1 MSQFDSY
8 NAGKAEIMNRYDRL
22 EQALRL
28 VGADADI
35 ERIVQARKTINGDAL
50 CIALLGAFSDG
61 KTSVAAGWLG
71 NVTADMKIDA
81 DESSDA
87 LISYEVPSLAQK
99 VTIIDT
105 PGLFGDK
112 VLESEQ
118 RYDDLTRR
126 FISGAHIVLYVVD
139 ATNPIK
145 DSHRDP
151 LRWVMRDLG
160 KLESTIFVINKMD
173 QVADLRD
180 SAEFDE
186 QATIKRENIIKK
198 LQRYLELDAPETEAI
213 NVVCIAANP
222 AGRGLEF
229 WLGEHELYEHRSR
242 IDSLRHEAG
251 RVLASSSRQ
260 ALLRKTGASVL
271 HDLISRRLDEV
282 ATELQGSDELE
293 AAFGR
298 QIERLRKDVADGE
311 RSVIEAAGTLRDELF
326 TAEGKLLVQIRSL
339 TREGVSA
346 FIDAEIG
353 INGDD
358 VGFRLRSRIDRAVQ
372 RCSKQSL
379 DILQGVSA
387 NVDNTLSSTSAIV
400 DALASSALSV
410 STKGLGALGKLPPE
424 TIKAGIFAAR
434 DALGK
439 AVGLAIKFKPW
450 EAAKY
455 AGAISKFA
463 GPVGAGLQVFGD
475 IVSAV
480 RNHSAEKQLAE
491 MKVTLTNLVKLHF
504 QTVYSFLDMHD
515 KVVDSFAP
523 QLAEFRKLL
532 EQQVSQLGEVQ
543 QRMAALQ
550 AARDAL
556 RELQEGAS
564 PRNKNVVS

>member
-1 MSQFDSY
+1 MNQFESY
-8 NAGKAEIMNRYDRL
+8 NAGKAEILNRYDRL

-28 VGADADI
+28 LGTGEHLDADI
-35 ERIVQARKTINGDAL
+35 ERIAQARETINGDAL

-87 LISYEVPSLAQK
+87 LVSYEVQGLSQK

-112 VLESEQ
+112 VLENDL

-145 DSHRDP
+145 DSHRDS

-160 KLESTIFVINKMD
+160 KLDSTIFVINKMD
-173 QVADLRD
+173 AVADLRD

-186 QATIKRENIIKK
+186 QMRIKRENIVGK
-198 LQRYLELDAPETEAI
+198 LQRYLELDVSEAEAL
-213 NVVCIAANP
+213 NVVCVAANP

-229 WLGEHELYEHRSR
+229 WLGERELYEHRSR
-242 IDSLRHEAG
+242 IDNLRHEAG
-251 RVLASSSRQ
+251 RILAGSSREI
-260 ALLRKTGASVL
+260 LLRKTGASVL
-271 HDLISRRLDEV
+271 HDLVSRRLEAAAV
-282 ATELQGSDELE
+282 ELQGSDELE
-293 AAFGR
+293 AALGR
-298 QIERLRKDVADGE
+298 EIERLRKDVVDGE
-311 RSVIEAAGTLRDELF
+311 HSVTDAAETLREELF
-326 TAEGKLLVQIRSL
+326 ATEGKLLTQIRSL
-339 TREGVSA
+339 TRESVPV

-353 INGDD
+353 VNGED

-387 NVDNTLSSTSAIV
+387 SIESTLSSTSAIV
-400 DALASSALSV
+400 DALASSALSG
-410 STKGLGALGKLPPE
+410 STKALGALGKLPPE
-424 TIKAGIFAAR
+424 TIKAGIFATR
-434 DALGK
+434 DVLSK
-439 AVGLAIKFKPW
+439 TVGLTIKFKPW
-450 EAAKY
+450 EAVKY
-455 AGAISKFA
+455 AGNVAKFA
-463 GPVGAGLQVFGD
+463 PPISAALQLGGD

-480 RNHSAEKQLAE
+480 RGHQAEKELAK
-491 MKVTLTNLVKLHF
+491 MKTDLTDLVKLHF
-504 QTVYSFLDMHD
+504 QTVYSFLDEHD

-523 QLAEFRKLL
+523 QLAEFRQLL
-532 EQQVSQLGEVQ
+532 DKQVAQLGEVQ
-543 QRMAALQ
+543 QRMAALG

-556 RELQEGAS
+556 RELKAGIA
-564 PRNKNVVS
+564 